1 MKSFAVKRD
10 EKDPRWEKFKSW
22 YDEKMTELGFTTPK
36 AEWEYYGI
44 DNCGHYT
51 FSDFPGYFDRILTLD
66 EWEEEFVQPKLAGRE
81 YDESL
86 FRDWLNSPGVVVSE
100 ENIMS
105 NGLTKGFNEFLHHRY
120 AKPDRI
126 SEIKAEIEKLSNEL
140 KELEG

>member
-51 FSDFPGYFDRILTLD
+51 FSDFPGYFDRIITLD
-66 EWEEEFVQPKLAGRE
+66 EWEAEFMQPKLTGRE
-81 YDESL
+81 YHERL
-86 FRDWLNSPGVVVSE
+86 L
-100 ENIMS
+100 
-105 NGLTKGFNEFLHHRY
+105 NEFINKWMNEAQIPLGLYSREYLNNRY
-120 AKPDRI
+120 AKQDRI
-126 SEIKAEIEKLSNEL
+126 AEIKAEIEKLSNEL